1 MFSFIYMETTMYINK
16 RVLIKLSGEA
26 LAGGKGFGM
35 DDNAITN
42 ISKVLKEV
50 HELGVEI
57 GIVVGGGNFW
67 RGRNQDDM
75 DRTVSDNI
83 GMLGTVMNALRVQAS
98 LEKLGLETRV
108 QTAIQMNEVA
118 EPFIVRR
125 AIRHLEKKRI
135 VIFAAGTG
143 HPYFSTDTTAALRA
157 LEIQADSILLGKTGT
172 DAIYD
177 KDPNKFDDAIRFDK
191 LTYKEILN
199 RNLQIMD
206 ASATSLCK
214 DNNMPIVVF
223 GIDEPENLIKV
234 VKGEKI
240 GTHVGGEND

>member
-1 MFSFIYMETTMYINK
+1 MYINK

-26 LAGGKGFGM
+26 LAARKGFGM
-35 DDNAITN
+35 DDDAINEIARTL
-42 ISKVLKEV
+42 KVV

-67 RGRNQDDM
+67 RGRNTEDM

-83 GMLGTVMNALRVQAS
+83 GMLGTVMNALRVQSA
-98 LEKLGLETRV
+98 LEFLGLDTRV
-108 QTAIQMNEVA
+108 LTAIKMDEVA

-157 LEIQADSILLGKTGT
+157 LEIGASAILLGKTGT
-172 DAIYD
+172 DGIYD
-177 KDPNKFDDAIRFDK
+177 KDPNKYDDAVKYDK
-191 LTYKEILN
+191 LSYREILAK
-199 RNLQIMD
+199 NLQVMD
-206 ASATSLCK
+206 SSAVSLCQS
-214 DNNMPIVVF
+214 NNMPLVVF
-223 GIDEPENLIKV
+223 GIDNPYNLVKV

-240 GTHVGGEND
+240 GTYVGGQEYDR